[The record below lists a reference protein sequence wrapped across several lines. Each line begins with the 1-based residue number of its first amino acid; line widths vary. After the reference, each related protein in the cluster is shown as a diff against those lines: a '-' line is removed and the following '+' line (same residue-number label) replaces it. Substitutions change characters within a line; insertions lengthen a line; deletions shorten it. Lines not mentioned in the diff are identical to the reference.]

1 MTQSAS
7 GSAVELHPKRRGKRP
22 SKAAPAVLRVSLTVP
37 ADAPRP
43 SLARPQSAP
52 ILRAP
57 PTSLQSASVGGRSVR
72 PNSAHV
78 HKRKPPTLTSR
89 RPTEAWGPGP
99 PTPLVRWA
107 MRAPPPPPPPPPP
120 SLPKGRLADLAWT
133 IMRPGGAAS
142 ASCARHPPDLTS
154 EARQPPSPLLPPTPP
169 LLPFPSL
176 PCPFLFPFHLL
187 CALLG
192 SAISAPSQPQLGPIS
207 APSRLR
213 QVGRLLAAGEHM
225 AEAIA
230 REARGEPPQSAYLTM
245 LDRLRSDPAT
255 GSKQQL
261 QQARRAA
268 PASHRAAPAPHR
280 AAVHRA
286 ASSNAPPRLPWRSV
300 GRSSS
305 TSTALRRRGVSSG
318 PRRRTCAK
326 VATPARAASPPPVRR
341 ASRRTSPRWSS
352 GSRRSTRSGSSRRSR
367 RRRAVAIRSLLGC
380 SCGTCARSLKRVTR
394 SSRHDIACV

>member
-52 ILRAP
+52 VLRAP
-57 PTSLQSASVGGRSVR
+57 PTSLQSASVGGRSAR
-72 PNSAHV
+72 PTSAHV
-78 HKRKPPTLTSR
+78 HKRKPPPPPSR

-154 EARQPPSPLLPPTPP
+154 EARQPPSLLLPPTPP
-169 LLPFPSL
+169 PLPFPSL
-176 PCPFLFPFHLL
+176 PLPLPVPSPLRSPRICHPGP
-187 CALLG
+187 
-192 SAISAPSQPQLGPIS
+192 ISAPSRPHLGPIS

-261 QQARRAA
+261 QQQARLAPPRPAPPRPAPPRRAA
-268 PASHRAAPAPHR
+268 PRRAALPCT
-280 AAVHRA
+280 
-286 ASSNAPPRLPWRSV
+286 APPRPTPRLASPGAASEDPAQRARRCVGGEAPPALVGVRAPRWRLQPERHRHRPSAARPV
-300 GRSSS
+300 AHRRAGR
-305 TSTALRRRGVSSG
+305 AAAG
-318 PRRRTCAK
+318 A
-326 VATPARAASPPPVRR
+326 ARAAG
-341 ASRRTSPRWSS
+341 AAGAAGADERW
-352 GSRRSTRSGSSRRSR
+352 RSGACLGA
-367 RRRAVAIRSLLGC
+367 AVAHVR
-380 SCGTCARSLKRVTR
+380 A
-394 SSRHDIACV
+394 A